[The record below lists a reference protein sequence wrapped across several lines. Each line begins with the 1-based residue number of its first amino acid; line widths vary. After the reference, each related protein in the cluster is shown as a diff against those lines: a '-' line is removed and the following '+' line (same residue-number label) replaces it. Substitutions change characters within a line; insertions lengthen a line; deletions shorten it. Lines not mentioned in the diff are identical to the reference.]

1 MSPKKIFISSEFVND
16 VNLDFMSL
24 VKNMYE

>member
-16 VNLDFMSL
+16 DNLDFMSL